1 MGATSTRSPSHPLT
15 SRLRLHPREKEGP
28 RGGGG
33 QRGPRWTK
41 MDYMGEA
48 SESRHTRGMRRGDR
62 GQSPSSGGLR
72 RKEGAPSRAPTCIRI
87 SCSISFLFSSR
98 RVSGSKLGFGYMLS
112 SRFFHR
118 SEHGQT
124 DGRVELRVPTHT
136 HTHAHARG
144 PGAWPRLGPSPPSA
158 VCHGFYQTIDRGR
171 VPRPAA
177 AGFRPEAMTLPTPLP
192 FGCFPFGQTSMLP
205 PHDPHGLRPLSPCPR
220 VPLRPRKAWTSSQ
233 ASGLLLMYSSCPA
246 LIMGT
251 NLDGMTFSV
260 KSAS

>member
-124 DGRVELRVPTHT
+124 DGRTRGAPGPHT
-136 HTHAHARG
+136 YPHTRSRTRPRSLAQAG
-144 PGAWPRLGPSPPSA
+144 PLPSPPLPRLPATTSTRP
-158 VCHGFYQTIDRGR
+158 QTEAGSRG
-171 VPRPAA
+171 PRP
-177 AGFRPEAMTLPTPLP
+177 
-192 FGCFPFGQTSMLP
+192 QDS
-205 PHDPHGLRPLSPCPR
+205 DPKP
-220 VPLRPRKAWTSSQ
+220 
-233 ASGLLLMYSSCPA
+233 
-246 LIMGT
+246 
-251 NLDGMTFSV
+251 
-260 KSAS
+260 

>member
-62 GQSPSSGGLR
+62 GQSPSSGGPR
-72 RKEGAPSRAPTCIRI
+72 RKEGALSRAPTCIRI

-124 DGRVELRVPTHT
+124 DGRVELQVPTHT

-144 PGAWPRLGPSPPSA
+144 PGAWPRLGPLPSLGCLPRLLPDHRQRPGPEA
-158 VCHGFYQTIDRGR
+158 RGR
-171 VPRPAA
+171 RIQTRSRDAAHSSPLWLLSFRSDIHAA
-177 AGFRPEAMTLPTPLP
+177 A
-192 FGCFPFGQTSMLP
+192 S
-205 PHDPHGLRPLSPCPR
+205 
-220 VPLRPRKAWTSSQ
+220 
-233 ASGLLLMYSSCPA
+233 
-246 LIMGT
+246 
-251 NLDGMTFSV
+251 
-260 KSAS
+260 